1 MTNEQKINLCNS
13 IDENLK
19 NTESYLL
26 NNDKDFN
33 KLRNAKILNFNDK
46 VGSKYDGYWLNLY
59 YGNNKSTNNYAV
71 KFAKEKG
78 IPLSFY
84 LELLNERLA
93 SHCGFKTIESSIFKV
108 SKGSD
113 YYGIISEDYRKFGY
127 DTIGGKDIVYKFLK
141 EIKYNVD
148 DDYELEDID
157 IEFNINSL
165 PIIYQSLNYLFYN
178 KISDN
183 EINYNPLKA
192 TSTVNIIF
200 NELIKRYVF
209 SYLTMQKDFHLN
221 NWEILYNDHS
231 AYLSPMYDLELSM
244 TNNFYDKKT
253 HTSMKWSNDK
263 DIDIDED
270 FQEFI
275 DYSDENKQLVIDMHN
290 ILTVD
295 DVIKFMNNIEKRGI
309 IIDKNYKDR
318 VINDFSEHYNK
329 IDNMLYNKKEKSK

>member
-59 YGNNKSTNNYAV
+59 YGNNKNTNNYAV

-93 SHCGFKTIESSIFKV
+93 SHCGFKTIESSIFKF
-108 SKGSD
+108 SKDSD

-127 DTIGGKDIVYKFLK
+127 NTIGGKDIVYKFLK
-141 EIKYNVD
+141 EVKYNTQD
-148 DDYELEDID
+148 NIELNDIN
-157 IEFNINSL
+157 INFNINSL
-165 PIIYQSLNYLFYN
+165 PVIYQALNYLFYD
-178 KISDN
+178 KAFEN
-183 EINYNPLKA
+183 EFNYNSFKA
-192 TSTVNIIF
+192 SSTVNIIF
-200 NELIKRYVF
+200 NELVKRYVF
-209 SYLTMQKDFHLN
+209 CYITMQKDFHLN

-231 AYLSPMYDLELSM
+231 AFISPMYDLELSM
-244 TNNFYDKKT
+244 SNNFYDEKT
-253 HTSMKWSNDK
+253 HTTMKWSKEKNY
-263 DIDIDED
+263 DIDKD

-275 DYSDENKQLVIDMHN
+275 NYSEENRLMVESFHN
-290 ILTVD
+290 ILTID
-295 DVIKFMNNIEKRGI
+295 DVIRFMNDIENRGI
-309 IIDKNYKDR
+309 KIDNEIKKKIIL
-318 VINDFSEHYNK
+318 DFSEHYDK
-329 IDNMLYNKKEKSK
+329 IENMLCDKKVK

>member
-1 MTNEQKINLCNS
+1 MTNEQKIELCKQIIDNLDNY
-13 IDENLK
+13 
-19 NTESYLL
+19 ESYLIEK
-26 NNDKDFN
+26 DRDFN
-33 KLRNAKILNFNDK
+33 KLRTSKILNFNDK

-59 YGNNKSTNNYAV
+59 NGKNKDTENYAV
-71 KFAKEKG
+71 KFSKTDG
-78 IPLSFY
+78 LPLSFY
-84 LELLNERLA
+84 LELLNEMAA
-93 SHCGFKTIESSIFKV
+93 SHCGLNSIKSKVFKIYKNSN
-108 SKGSD
+108 

-148 DDYELEDID
+148 DDYELENID

-318 VINDFSEHYNK
+318 IINDFSEHYNK